1 MPNQSWSGLLNVG
14 TAWSGAG
21 TVLNTA
27 TTATIS
33 PQPSSNYDFPIQNG
47 GLPYG
52 WYAGMILRVTARGF
66 ITTTTSSGT
75 LTFFLAA
82 NTTNGTGTTY
92 TTLATTAGITTGT
105 VALTGLQWHLSAAM
119 RCTAVASSGNTL
131 STQGELRVINNAT
144 APTLN
149 AATNAVT
156 LTATL
161 PSVSGETAAA
171 VNTAGASPPIGVALR
186 CTQAT
191 SLCTVQLTQ
200 WLLEMMD

>member
-21 TVLNTA
+21 TALNTA

-75 LTFFLAA
+75 LTFFLVA

-105 VALTGLQWHLSAAM
+105 VALTGLQWHLSAAI
-119 RCTAVASSGNTL
+119 RCTAVASSGSTL

-149 AATNAVT
+149 AAANAVT
-156 LTATL
+156 LTATM
-161 PSVSGETAAA
+161 PAASGETAAA
-171 VNTAGASPPIGVALR
+171 VNTAGASPPIGIALR

-191 SLCTVQLTQ
+191 SSCTVQLTQ

>member
-1 MPNQSWSGLLNVG
+1 MPSQAWTGLLNQG

-21 TVLNTA
+21 TLLNSA
-27 TTATIS
+27 ATATIS
-33 PQPSSNYDFPIQNG
+33 PQPSANYDFPVQNG

-52 WYAGMILRVTARGF
+52 WYPGLVLDVEARGF
-66 ITTTTSSGT
+66 ITTTTTSGT

-82 NTTNGTGTTY
+82 NTTNGSGTTY
-92 TTLATTAGITTGT
+92 TTLATTAAITTGT
-105 VALTGLQWHLSAAM
+105 VALTGLQWHFKGAI
-119 RCTAVASSGNTL
+119 RCTGIANSGNTV

-156 LTATL
+156 LTATM
-161 PSVSGETAAA
+161 PNVSGETAAA
-171 VNTAGASPPIGVALR
+171 VNTAGASPPLGIALR

-191 SLCTVQLTQ
+191 SACSVQLTQ
-200 WLLEMMD
+200 WFIEARN

>member
-1 MPNQSWSGLLNVG
+1 MPNQYWRGFLNQG
-14 TAWSGAG
+14 KAWSGAG
-21 TVLNTA
+21 TLLNSA
-27 TTATIS
+27 ATATIS

-52 WYAGMILRVTARGF
+52 WYDGLILDVEARGW
-66 ITTTTSSGT
+66 ITTTTTSGT

-105 VALTGLQWHLSAAM
+105 TALTGLQWWFKGAI
-119 RCTAVASSGNTL
+119 RCIGIASSGNTV
-131 STQGELRVINNAT
+131 STQGELRIINNAT
-144 APTLN
+144 APSLN

-156 LTATL
+156 LTATM
-161 PSVSGETAAA
+161 PNVSGETSAAI
-171 VNTAGASPPIGVALR
+171 NTAGASPPLGIALR

-191 SLCTVQLTQ
+191 SACSVQLTQ
-200 WLLEMMD
+200 WYIDARN